1 MIYEQN
7 FKIGVRD
14 IDSQL
19 KLTNRALLGMF
30 EDVSSAHSDTVGCGV
45 GNIRE
50 TGLSWVIMH
59 WKTKVIRRPEYGE
72 SITIRTW
79 VAGMKKL
86 YMFRQ
91 YQVVDRE
98 GEIIAVGNSK
108 WVLTDLQSGA
118 VKIPQWIVEGYG
130 IYDEAVFG
138 EYQMEKLKEPE
149 YPPSY
154 GAEYKVPCC
163 AIDLNRHMNN
173 LYYLDAAA
181 DSMNPERYL
190 AAAFDEFEIM
200 YKKEST
206 LGEILKCQVYER
218 DGETLFAFRDEGGRH
233 IHAIVL
239 LKQLLHV

>member
-1 MIYEQN
+1 MIFEQN
-7 FKIGVRD
+7 FKLGVRD
-14 IDSQL
+14 IDSHL
-19 KLTNRALLGMF
+19 KLTNKALLGMF

-45 GNIRE
+45 GNIKE

-72 SITIRTW
+72 TITIKTW

-91 YQVVDRE
+91 YQVLDQE
-98 GEIIAVGNSK
+98 GRIIAIGNGK

-118 VKIPQWIVEGYG
+118 MKIPQWIVDGYG
-130 IYDEAVFG
+130 VGGEAVFG
-138 EYQMEKLKEPE
+138 EYMLEKLKEPE
-149 YPPSY
+149 GEASY
-154 GAEYKVPCC
+154 EAEYKVPCS
-163 AIDLNRHMNN
+163 AIDFNGHMNN

-181 DSMNPERYL
+181 DSMVPERYL
-190 AAAFDEFEIM
+190 AGSFDDFEIM

-206 LGEILKCQVYER
+206 LGEILKCRVYES
-218 DGETLFAFRDEGGRH
+218 DGQTLCAFRDEGGRH

-239 LKQLLHV
+239 FR

>member
-1 MIYEQN
+1 
-7 FKIGVRD
+7 
-14 IDSQL
+14 
-19 KLTNRALLGMF
+19 
-30 EDVSSAHSDTVGCGV
+30 
-45 GNIRE
+45 
-50 TGLSWVIMH
+50 
-59 WKTKVIRRPEYGE
+59 
-72 SITIRTW
+72 
-79 VAGMKKL
+79 
-86 YMFRQ
+86 
-91 YQVVDRE
+91 
-98 GEIIAVGNSK
+98 
-108 WVLTDLQSGA
+108 
-118 VKIPQWIVEGYG
+118 
-130 IYDEAVFG
+130 
-138 EYQMEKLKEPE
+138 MEKLKEPE

-190 AAAFDEFEIM
+190 AAAIDEFEIM